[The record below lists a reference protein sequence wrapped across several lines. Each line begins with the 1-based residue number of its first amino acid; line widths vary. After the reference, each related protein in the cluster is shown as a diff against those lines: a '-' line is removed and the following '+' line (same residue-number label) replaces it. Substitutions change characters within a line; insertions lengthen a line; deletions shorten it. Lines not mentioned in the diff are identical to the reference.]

1 MENNNEIEIQN
12 TEEISMVDKQNDY
25 NENQIQVLEGLEA
38 VRMRPGMYIWKC
50 RNKKVLIILYMR

>member
-38 VRMRPGMYIWKC
+38 VRKRPSST
-50 RNKKVLIILYMR
+50 

>member
-38 VRMRPGMYIWKC
+38 VRKDLVCISDQQ
-50 RNKKVLIILYMR
+50 VLRDFTTLSTR

>member
-38 VRMRPGMYIWKC
+38 VR
-50 RNKKVLIILYMR
+50 KKTWYVYRINRS

>member
-38 VRMRPGMYIWKC
+38 V
-50 RNKKVLIILYMR
+50 

>member
-38 VRMRPGMYIWKC
+38 VRKRPGMYIGS
-50 RNKKVLIILYMR
+50 RS